1 MNFFV
6 KLTDAMASRQ
16 SLLIT
21 GLDPNP
27 EMLQTWTRH
36 HPSSGSFLA
45 QARRWIKAVIDATGD
60 HVCAYKPSLGFYQAL
75 GPIGI
80 ELLHEVRELV
90 PRDMPLIL
98 DAKHGDLNTSSALA
112 QYVFREL
119 GADALTLLPLAGQDI
134 VAPFL
139 LYPDRAVVITCHSSN
154 PGARVF
160 QHHPDEDR
168 PLYTTVVRESQLWAT
183 AEQLLLE
190 VGTSDPAV
198 LARVRSAAP
207 ERFLILRSLWEQEER
222 LEALLQAGLN
232 ASGDG
237 LLLPL
242 PQHLLVEKGM
252 AAGTSALRIQIE
264 TMRHRWLSN
273 VADRCDLWLPA
284 PEAGSAAAALGG
296 SAGTALKGDG
306 EEGDGEDV
314 DGEEGAAKQG
324 GTRGGGASER
334 EASEAAASEVGASE
348 GAALGAGAGTGGGGS
363 PSAAASRATG
373 TRAGMKG
380 KASAQ
385 NAAGNGTTRSAGA
398 LGGGR
403 NADAVGTG
411 SGRAKREGA
420 ERNNRVSSVDP
431 LDELIVELFDV
442 GCLLFGEYVQASGA
456 VFNYYIDLRQIIS
469 DPNLFHR
476 VLHAYAGQLEGLRFD
491 RIAGIPYGSLPTATG
506 LSLKLHLPLIYPRKE
521 VKAHGARRL
530 IEGDFN
536 EGETVVVVD
545 DILITGGSVLEGI
558 AKLET
563 SGLVVHDV
571 VVFIDHG
578 GQARQRL
585 ADAGYRTHAV
595 LTIPRI
601 TSVLMAAGRLT
612 SAQAGLLGG
621 EAVKGS

>member
-119 GADALTLLPLAGQDI
+119 GADALTLSPLAGQDI

-284 PEAGSAAAALGG
+284 PETGAAAAVLGG
-296 SAGTALKGDG
+296 SAGAVLEGDG

-314 DGEEGAAKQG
+314 DGEAGAAKQ
-324 GTRGGGASER
+324 
-334 EASEAAASEVGASE
+334 
-348 GAALGAGAGTGGGGS
+348 GAALGAGAGKGGGGS
-363 PSAAASRATG
+363 LNAAA
-373 TRAGMKG
+373 
-380 KASAQ
+380 
-385 NAAGNGTTRSAGA
+385 RSSGGRGA
-398 LGGGR
+398 GR

-411 SGRAKREGA
+411 SDGAKREGA
-420 ERNNRVSSVDP
+420 GRTSRVSSVDP

-601 TSVLMAAGRLT
+601 TNVLMAAGRLN
-612 SAQAGLLGG
+612 SDQASLLGG
-621 EAVKGS
+621 GAAHSNG